1 MSEAVKETLENTSP
15 EETQDR
21 VMSRRATTKG
31 KKSVQKKF
39 NSLKALKIEYVPIG
53 SLKPNDYN
61 PNRQS
66 EHDFE
71 LLLRSM
77 EEDGFT
83 QPIVAIKDT
92 RTIVDGEH
100 RWRGAAALG
109 LEEIPVVFTDMTPA
123 QAKIA
128 TLRHNRARGAED
140 IDLTANVL
148 KDLEQLGALDWAQD
162 SLMLDNTE
170 LEKLLEDVAAPEAH
184 AAEEYSESW
193 DVGTDDTLD
202 ESEEREDGSMRRSVT
217 PETLE
222 KIRVAETK
230 AKEARNEE
238 EKTQARK
245 EAKVYRLSLVFAGD
259 EADIVRDVLG
269 DNAAQTVLDLC
280 KEKGGLLGE
289 DEEEA

>member
-1 MSEAVKETLENTSP
+1 MSEAVKEELENTSP
-15 EETQDR
+15 EETQGR
-21 VMSRRATTKG
+21 VMSRRAANKG
-31 KKSVQKKF
+31 KKAIDKKA
-39 NSLKALKIEYVPIG
+39 NTLKELQIEYVPID

-83 QPIVAIKDT
+83 QPIVAIKGS

-109 LEEIPVVFTDMTPA
+109 LESIPVVFTDMTEE

-128 TLRHNRARGAED
+128 TLRHNRARGSED
-140 IDLTANVL
+140 YDLTANVL
-148 KDLEQLGALDWAQD
+148 KDLELLGALDWAQD

-193 DVGTDDTLD
+193 DVGQDDTLD
-202 ESEEREDGSMRRSVT
+202 ESEERPDGSMRRSVT

-222 KIRVAETK
+222 KIREAEVK
-230 AKEARNEE
+230 AKEAKNEE
-238 EKTQARK
+238 ERSQARK
-245 EAKVYRLSLVFAGD
+245 EAQVYRLSLVFAGD
-259 EADIVRDVLG
+259 EADIVRDILG
-269 DNAAQTVLDLC
+269 DNAAQTILDMC
-280 KEKGGLLGE
+280 REKGGLLDE
-289 DEEEA
+289 DEV